1 DSIPAILA
9 ISKHPFIIYTS
20 NIFAILGLRALYF
33 VVGGMMD
40 RFHYLK
46 VGLGLILVFIG
57 IKMASQDLIE
67 EKLGHELSPVVSLA
81 VVVAL
86 LVGSIVASLLRPASK
101 ESPPGTPS

>member
-1 DSIPAILA
+1 
-9 ISKHPFIIYTS
+9 PFIIYTS

-57 IKMASQDLIE
+57 IKMAAQDLY
-67 EKLGHELSPVVSLA
+67 KVTPAMSLGVVL
-81 VVVAL
+81 AL
-86 LVGSIVASLLRPASK
+86 LVGSIVASLVRPRKADS
-101 ESPPGTPS
+101 PGTPS